1 MCIHVLSFP
10 DIMMECY
17 NRYDWTPIF
26 FVIFLIILL
35 YIINNIL
42 LAMVY
47 STFQDNLKENFRKLY
62 LNRRYVAIYI
72 AM

>member
-1 MCIHVLSFP
+1 MYVSSYP

-17 NRYDWTPIF
+17 NHYDLTPIF
-26 FVIFLIILL
+26 FILFLIIML

-47 STFQDNLKENFRKLY
+47 STFQDIQKEKFKKLY
-62 LNRRYVAIYI
+62 LHRR
-72 AM
+72 